1 VTVSLLPI
9 KTLNSPL
16 VVNLEVRS
24 NACTIHGVHMLL
36 LKAAQLVL
44 IALAFLIKMQ
54 ELQTAAMWEV
64 TCSALAKQLAT
75 TLLQLLR
82 PAVPTLTASLI
93 RTRTWALINAAQS
106 MAPCCAP
113 L

>member
-9 KTLNSPL
+9 KRLNSPL

-24 NACTIHGVHMLL
+24 NASQMNGVHMLL

-44 IALAFLIKMQ
+44 IALAFLIKLQ

-64 TCSALAKQLAT
+64 A
-75 TLLQLLR
+75 
-82 PAVPTLTASLI
+82 
-93 RTRTWALINAAQS
+93 
-106 MAPCCAP
+106 
-113 L
+113 